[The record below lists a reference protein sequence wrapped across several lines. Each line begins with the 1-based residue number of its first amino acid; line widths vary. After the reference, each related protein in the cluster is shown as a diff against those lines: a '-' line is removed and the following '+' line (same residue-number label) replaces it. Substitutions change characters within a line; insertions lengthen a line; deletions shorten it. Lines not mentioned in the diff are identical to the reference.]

1 MELLERYLAAVA
13 RHAPINERVRI
24 VKLVRAL
31 IDSKV
36 EADQRVLP
44 VEQKLTDVLIALGPP
59 NQVVNQFLHAPRYL
73 IGPAV
78 YEAYWNIIMIVI
90 WTIVMSLLVSAIVE
104 AIFNGP
110 VITIEFIFTY
120 LTYSVTALAQA
131 FFWITLVFIVFERK
145 GVRID
150 LHTQWQPTHLPPVSK
165 LGNEIPTL
173 EPKLG
178 LIFTSIAFV
187 VFYFAPQIVGLY
199 YFENASWKIISI
211 FNLQTLPLFLPLFL
225 IFFASSSAR
234 EIAKLMSG
242 QWTYPVLFVTI
253 VCNLITVLIVA
264 IIVFEPNLWNPTF
277 GQQFQQIFQKTAP
290 FLVEWQILQRV
301 VVSCLAIV
309 AIADTIVSSIRVWKL
324 HQAPPF
330 WSNLTSI
337 KKVGK
342 NHEQKK

>member
-1 MELLERYLAAVA
+1 MCVELLERYLAAVA

-31 IDSKV
+31 IETKI

-59 NQVVNQFLHAPRYL
+59 NRVVNQFLHAPRYL

-78 YEAYWNIIMIVI
+78 YDAYWNIMTIVA
-90 WTIVMSLLVSAIVE
+90 WTIVMSLTISAVVE
-104 AIFNGP
+104 VKFNGP
-110 VITIEFIFTY
+110 VIMLEFIFQY
-120 LTYSVTALAQA
+120 LTDGVAALAQA
-131 FFWITLVFIVFERK
+131 FFWITLVFIVFERR

-150 LHTQWQPTHLPPVSK
+150 LHTQWQPAHLPPVSK
-165 LGNEIPTL
+165 LGNDIPTL

-178 LIFTSIAFV
+178 LIFTSIAFAL
-187 VFYFAPQIVGLY
+187 FYFAPQIIGLY
-199 YFENASWKIISI
+199 YFENDNWQIISI

-234 EIAKLMSG
+234 EIAKMMSG
-242 QWTYPVLFVTI
+242 QWTYPVLVVTI

-264 IIVFEPNLWNPTF
+264 IIVFESNLWNPMF
-277 GQQFQQIFQKTAP
+277 VQQFQQIFQTTAP
-290 FLVEWQILQRV
+290 FLVDWQNLQRV
-301 VVSCLAIV
+301 VVSCLAI
-309 AIADTIVSSIRVWKL
+309 IALLDTTVSSIRVWKL

-330 WSNLTSI
+330 LSNLTST

-342 NHEQKK
+342 KS